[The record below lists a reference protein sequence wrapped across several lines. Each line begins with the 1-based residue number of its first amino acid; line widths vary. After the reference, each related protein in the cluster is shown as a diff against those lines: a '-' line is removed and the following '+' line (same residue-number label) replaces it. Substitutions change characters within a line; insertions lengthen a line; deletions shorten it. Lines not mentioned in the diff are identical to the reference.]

1 MSNKILNI
9 INNFLNENNMMSD
22 ITDYRVLHVKKTILD
37 LEITPSSGVIL
48 MEELVKISKNNNNI
62 LEILSTNKNDKTII
76 RIIII

>member
-1 MSNKILNI
+1 MSNKILSTI
-9 INNFLNENNMMSD
+9 DDFLYKNNMMSD
-22 ITDYRVLHVKKTILD
+22 VSNYRVLHVKKTILE

-76 RIIII
+76 RIII